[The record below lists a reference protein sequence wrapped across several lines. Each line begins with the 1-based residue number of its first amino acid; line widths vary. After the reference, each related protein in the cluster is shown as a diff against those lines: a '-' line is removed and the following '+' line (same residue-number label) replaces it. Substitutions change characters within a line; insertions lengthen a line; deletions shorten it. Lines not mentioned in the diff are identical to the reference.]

1 VKIVRGEV
9 KYIDNTSEHY
19 EPSGRAAQI
28 AAENAFSQKGLD
40 VTGKYIEK
48 SGCQIL
54 VIQEKL
60 LGCQNE

>member
-1 VKIVRGEV
+1 MKIVRGEV

-48 SGCQIL
+48 
-54 VIQEKL
+54 VWVPD
-60 LGCQNE
+60 LGNPRKVAWVPK